1 MEAVQAARLKVSLE
15 PGGSSHSWALCA
27 AGWGYGKGHEPSRG
41 APPLMPPASARG
53 QMAPDEAVA
62 SVESAEGEEG
72 STVAEETGQ
81 ARGPRWWERLGV
93 MPVHAAVPTDPLEYS
108 GRAEVAKARIA
119 QQTAQHHRTLLQ
131 LHVNGEL

>member
-1 MEAVQAARLKVSLE
+1 VLRVGWDEGKGYKHSRAAR
-15 PGGSSHSWALCA
+15 W
-27 AGWGYGKGHEPSRG
+27 
-41 APPLMPPASARG
+41 LMPPASARG

-62 SVESAEGEEG
+62 PLESTEEEA
-72 STVAEETGQ
+72 TAVAQTELAT
-81 ARGPRWWERLGV
+81 GPRWWERLGV
-93 MPVHAAVPTDPLEYS
+93 IPVHAAGPTDPLEYS